1 MKTRCA
7 KLFGCVVFVVIGI
20 AFSWGT
26 HLGSPCVSFRD
37 WRTQKNCDAPV
48 LQEEISGMTAYGAT
62 TATEGRYWLESK
74 ENGDHTY
81 TVTLY
86 VERELA
92 GFDYGIAFSPQEV
105 TVIEYGFVEEFQ
117 NHYREQQGS
126 VMDYYF
132 SQGERVSPSAQYIVY
147 GGMATEQK
155 SYCGPL
161 CFVTV
166 ALKGQGATVYGKVN
180 SARYEDAAALM
191 DGQVSCTLQPD
202 VVESAQNTH
211 EPKENAVPGNH
222 KELVGSDAA
231 TTEQAVS
238 KEKDTKLD
246 NPQQSQTKNGEKD
259 PANMGNT
266 RSAKSDENSIKKTAE
281 DNRAKT
287 GDNRPILVYVMS
299 ALLAGATFWRFAQSG
314 FLKK

>member
-7 KLFGCVVFVVIGI
+7 KLFGCVVFVIIGI
-20 AFSWGT
+20 VFSWGT
-26 HLGSPCVSFRD
+26 RLGSPYVSFGDRNK
-37 WRTQKNCDAPV
+37 QKICEDPV
-48 LQEEISGMTAYGAT
+48 LQEEIFCLTAYGAT

-74 ENGDHTY
+74 QNSDHTY

-105 TVIEYGFVEEFQ
+105 TVAEYGFTEEFE

-132 SQGERVSPSAQYIVY
+132 SQGERVSSSAQYIVY

-166 ALKGQGATVYGKVN
+166 ALKGQDATVYGKIN
-180 SARYEDAAALM
+180 SARYEDADALM
-191 DGQVSCTLQPD
+191 DGQVSCTLQPSVAEPTGD
-202 VVESAQNTH
+202 TQETQKEAVSGDRQESDSSKAT
-211 EPKENAVPGNH
+211 
-222 KELVGSDAA
+222 
-231 TTEQAVS
+231 TTEQEVS
-238 KEKDTKLD
+238 KETDARLG
-246 NPQQSQTKNGEKD
+246 NGQESHGKTEEED
-259 PANMGNT
+259 QG
-266 RSAKSDENSIKKTAE
+266 KSEENRLKKTAE
-281 DNRAKT
+281 NNRAKT
-287 GDNRPILVYVMS
+287 GDSCAILVYVMS
-299 ALLAGATFWRFAQSG
+299 VLVAGIIFWRFAQPG